1 MKINTITFI
10 ITTAAVAGFA
20 LSRNNFIYLAIGFWL
35 NQLIYFI
42 HYGGNEKLTR
52 ESFKTAEAWKLY
64 PRLIFALIILALL
77 FIPF

>member
-10 ITTAAVAGFA
+10 ITTAAMVGFT

-35 NQLIYFI
+35 NHSIYFI
-42 HYGGNEKLTR
+42 HYGGHEKLTR
-52 ESFKTAEAWKLY
+52 ESFKTAEAYKLY
-64 PRLIFALIILALL
+64 TGLFIALIILALL